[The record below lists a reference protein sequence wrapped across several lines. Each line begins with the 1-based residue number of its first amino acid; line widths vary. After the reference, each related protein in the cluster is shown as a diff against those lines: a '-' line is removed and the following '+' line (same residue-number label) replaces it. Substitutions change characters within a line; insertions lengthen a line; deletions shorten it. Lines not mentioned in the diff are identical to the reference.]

1 MDFHAGDTVMHWT
14 HGLGKV
20 IRRERRD
27 VLGTRALYYAIQVG
41 EMTIWVPVDDN
52 VRKRLR
58 RTTPRVR
65 FKRALT
71 LLAKP
76 AEMLPTDRHER
87 KLLLSEYLKD
97 SRVESLVRII
107 RCLLD
112 YRKQRSLN
120 ENDQAVMHR
129 VQSTLVEEWGYVMDV
144 TPGEARIQLMQLI
157 ETAAA

>member
-52 VRKRLR
+52 VGKRLR

-71 LLAKP
+71 LLTKP
-76 AEMLPTDRHER
+76 GEKLPTDRHER

-144 TPGEARIQLMQLI
+144 TPGEARMQLSQLI